1 MNLEWFVYMTRLNQ
15 NSFGPYNIFNHSGF
29 FEDMSKHLKSCKT
42 KEAFAIK
49 IRSELMY
56 YFWSKGEHEITICS
70 SPTYIEKSAVD
81 NLIDEREK
89 YMRDNGR
96 YPFVSYVKMLGAE
109 KIDVADQVRLNWDAF
124 VNYVY
129 SQI

>member
-1 MNLEWFVYMTRLNQ
+1 MIWNVYREDINARRIEV
-15 NSFGPYNIFNHSGF
+15 YNIFDHGSF
-29 FEDMSKHLKSCKT
+29 YESVKKLMKKKLPKDDFS
-42 KEAFAIK
+42 EAL
-49 IRSELMY
+49 RQEVMY
-56 YFWSKGEHEITICS
+56 YFWSKCEHEITICS